1 MSKELNLTEIDDQ
14 HVELLPE
21 RAVMSLFIAA
31 GQGSSSDPSNAAGTS
46 DSGTIAPSRVSSPFT
61 FGTYVSAASIASSD
75 PTGDANVAGWGTLS
89 SGGNPPTALPDM

>member
-21 RAVMSLFIAA
+21 RTVMSLFIAA
-31 GQGSSSDPSNAAGTS
+31 GKGGSSDPSNAAGS
-46 DSGTIAPSRVSSPFT
+46 SSPFT
-61 FGTYVSAASIASSD
+61 FGTYVQAVSIATSD

-89 SGGNPPTALPDM
+89 SGGSLDGHPS